1 MKKPVMHIFLAMIVL
16 FSALP
21 LVSAHCPLCTAAA
34 AGGVAA
40 ARFYGVD
47 DSIVGLFLGA
57 LIVSSALWFD
67 RMLKKKI
74 DWPFQQALL
83 VVVSFLLLAVPFY
96 QSDLITDF
104 QMVKSMPTHHGITG
118 LGVFGLSQFGF
129 DKMLF
134 GMIIGSLSIWAAFAL
149 SDYIKKKRGKV
160 LWPYQGLSF
169 MVMVLAVLSLLFWLL
184 VNKK

>member
-1 MKKPVMHIFLAMIVL
+1 MKKPFMFSLAIIMAL
-16 FSALP
+16 SSAMP
-21 LVSAHCPLCTAAA
+21 LASAHCPLCTAAA
-34 AGGVAA
+34 GAGVAA

-47 DSIVGLFLGA
+47 DSVVGLFLGA

-83 VVVSFLLLAVPFY
+83 VIVSFLLLAVPFY
-96 QSDLITDF
+96 QSDVITDF
-104 QMVKSMPTHHGITG
+104 QMVKSMPAHHGITG

-129 DKMLF
+129 DKLMF
-134 GMIIGSLSIWAAFAL
+134 GMIIGSLSVWAAFAL

-160 LWPYQGLSF
+160 LWPYQGFSF
-169 MVMVLAVLSLLFWLL
+169 MMIVLAILSLLFWL
-184 VNKK
+184 VIRG